1 MIVSQSY
8 VEKHAD
14 IILPSGSKES
24 VILNIDEDFFSCA
37 RGSDSFTSAGLD
49 WIHAGRDI
57 IPLLYVTG

>member
-1 MIVSQSY
+1 MD
-8 VEKHAD
+8 KHAD